1 MGSCKWSLC
10 NFVEGEY
17 VTYDIARQ
25 CIEGVQHPPPCGVV
39 LVDVWCVRHDMR
51 PTAWALAK
59 GNSSLPCGV
68 VLVDVWCDE
77 RKGWN
82 QHERAGDQL
91 NDVTQ
96 REGDWEE
103 KRLFFSE

>member
-1 MGSCKWSLC
+1 M
-10 NFVEGEY
+10 
-17 VTYDIARQ
+17 
-25 CIEGVQHPPPCGVV
+25 V

-59 GNSSLPCGV
+59 GNASPPLPCGV

-82 QHERAGDQL
+82 QHERAGEQHI
-91 NDVTQ
+91 DVTQ
-96 REGDWEE
+96 REGDWKE
-103 KRLFFSE
+103 KLLF

>member
-1 MGSCKWSLC
+1 MFGGKRGIRPNIGGI
-10 NFVEGEY
+10 NFEVDQLIQMLTGIFKIISTL
-17 VTYDIARQ
+17 V
-25 CIEGVQHPPPCGVV
+25 GLVSV
-39 LVDVWCVRHDMR
+39 LIHIGAHLYTD
-51 PTAWALAK
+51 
-59 GNSSLPCGV
+59 PCGV